1 MGPLLPWKLHFFG
14 LENPSSYQGNQSSK
28 KKNPTCLSIRWSCYN
43 CSLVW
48 KHATLKKWGD
58 ESRVMLSYLW
68 WEPRGG
74 QSLRRWWSKT
84 WHQVVISFGVVRHW
98 RSLQS
103 EKAVHTHMLQSG
115 GAAVL
120 LYLPIWSRA
129 LSILKTEGQYLS
141 KGGTEQ
147 FIGRGSYQIK
157 SWICLCE
164 SATLTSRMYGYT
176 ATFWLKIYHM
186 QYKLLT
192 KCKWTKIFCF
202 SYLHCKTFVAGY
214 TQIWVL
220 S

>member
-1 MGPLLPWKLHFFG
+1 MFINKVELLQLLIG
-14 LENPSSYQGNQSSK
+14 LKACHIK
-28 KKNPTCLSIRWSCYN
+28 K
-43 CSLVW
+43 
-48 KHATLKKWGD
+48 
-58 ESRVMLSYLW
+58 M
-68 WEPRGG
+68 
-74 QSLRRWWSKT
+74 RWWKQSNAVIPVMRTSGWSVTEKVMEQT